1 LAGVRVVEFGG
12 LGPAPFATMLMAD
25 LGAEVVR
32 IDRVG
37 DLAGPPDDGRSVIN
51 RGKRSIVL
59 DLKAPGATDL
69 TLSLLDRAD
78 VVIEAFRPGVTE
90 RLGLGPD
97 VVLARNPTMV
107 YARMTGWGQT
117 GPKAQ
122 TAGHDLGYIAGT
134 GLLHAIGPS
143 STPAIPLNLLGD
155 YAGGAMY
162 VIVGM
167 LAALRHAERTGKGQ
181 VIDASIVDGSAHLG
195 TLIYAMHA
203 LGTWTDTRE
212 SNLMDGGAPFYSVYE
227 TADGRHLAVAPI
239 EPKFYEEFARLATLP
254 ADRPGQYDRERWP
267 ELRRI
272 IADRIRTRPLSEWTT
287 IFAGTDA
294 CVEPVLTLTEA
305 GADGHAAARG
315 TFITV
320 DGVLQP
326 APSPRFSSTP
336 GRVRHG
342 APEIGADT
350 EAVLRDWKV
359 PGAEEA
365 LASGLAVQR
374 GARQAPVG

>member
-1 LAGVRVVEFGG
+1 
-12 LGPAPFATMLMAD
+12 MLMAD
-25 LGAEVVR
+25 LGADVVR
-32 IDRVG
+32 IDRVS
-37 DLAGPPDDGRSVIN
+37 DLTGPPDDGRSVIN

-59 DLKAPGATDL
+59 DLKAPGATEL
-69 TLSLLDRAD
+69 TLSLLDQAD

-97 VVLARNPTMV
+97 VVLARNPTIV

-134 GLLHAIGPS
+134 GLLHAIGPRR
-143 STPAIPLNLLGD
+143 TPVIPLNLLGD

-162 VIVGM
+162 AVVGM
-167 LAALRHAERTGKGQ
+167 LAALRHAERTGEGQ
-181 VIDASIVDGSAHLG
+181 VVDASIADGSIHLG

-203 LGTWTDTRE
+203 LGTWTDARE
-212 SNLMDGGAPFYSVYE
+212 ANLMDGAAPFYSIYE
-227 TADGRHLAVAPI
+227 TADGRHLTVAPI
-239 EPKFYEEFARLATLP
+239 EPKFYEVFARLAALP
-254 ADRPGQYDRERWP
+254 GDRPGQYDRERWP
-267 ELRRI
+267 ELRDI
-272 IADRIRTRPLSEWTT
+272 IADQIRTKSLAEWTT

-305 GADGHAAARG
+305 GVDGHAAARD
-315 TFITV
+315 TFITI
-320 DGVLQP
+320 DGVRQP
-326 APSPRFSSTP
+326 APTPRFSSSP
-336 GRVRHG
+336 GKVRHG

-350 EAVLRDWKV
+350 QAVLREWKV
-359 PGAEEA
+359 PGADEA

-374 GARQAPVG
+374 GARHAPAR